1 MGAKFDYSSSLMQVH
16 SEKQDTFL
24 KMQPHPTLKKIFC
37 PLESFEH
44 KNSINVTRSDKNKYA
59 QIKLGDLQAFQT
71 VFNKMINIQQSCSPY
86 NLMEQSLM
94 QHFHLKPFTSKYLVL
109 STLTLNRPVTLVTG

>member
-37 PLESFEH
+37 PLESFED
-44 KNSINVTRSDKNKYA
+44 KNSINVTRSVKNKYA
-59 QIKLGDLQAFQT
+59 QIKLCG
-71 VFNKMINIQQSCSPY
+71 
-86 NLMEQSLM
+86 
-94 QHFHLKPFTSKYLVL
+94 FTGIPDCV
-109 STLTLNRPVTLVTG
+109 

>member
-37 PLESFEH
+37 PLESFED
-44 KNSINVTRSDKNKYA
+44 KNSINVTRSVKNKYA
-59 QIKLGDLQAFQT
+59 QIRLCGFIGILDC
-71 VFNKMINIQQSCSPY
+71 V
-86 NLMEQSLM
+86 
-94 QHFHLKPFTSKYLVL
+94 
-109 STLTLNRPVTLVTG
+109 

>member
-44 KNSINVTRSDKNKYA
+44 KNSINVTPSDKNKYA
-59 QIKLGDLQAFQT
+59 QIKLCG
-71 VFNKMINIQQSCSPY
+71 
-86 NLMEQSLM
+86 
-94 QHFHLKPFTSKYLVL
+94 FTSILDCV
-109 STLTLNRPVTLVTG
+109 

>member
-44 KNSINVTRSDKNKYA
+44 KNSINGTRSDENKYA
-59 QIKLGDLQAFQT
+59 QIKLCG
-71 VFNKMINIQQSCSPY
+71 
-86 NLMEQSLM
+86 
-94 QHFHLKPFTSKYLVL
+94 FTGIPDCV
-109 STLTLNRPVTLVTG
+109 

>member
-44 KNSINVTRSDKNKYA
+44 KNSINVTPSDKNKYA
-59 QIKLGDLQAFQT
+59 QIKLCG
-71 VFNKMINIQQSCSPY
+71 
-86 NLMEQSLM
+86 
-94 QHFHLKPFTSKYLVL
+94 FTDIPDCV
-109 STLTLNRPVTLVTG
+109 

>member
-37 PLESFEH
+37 PLESSEH
-44 KNSINVTRSDKNKYA
+44 KNSINVTRSVKNKYA
-59 QIKLGDLQAFQT
+59 QIKLCG
-71 VFNKMINIQQSCSPY
+71 
-86 NLMEQSLM
+86 
-94 QHFHLKPFTSKYLVL
+94 FTGIPDCV
-109 STLTLNRPVTLVTG
+109 